1 MCFYNNTHTRARSR
15 RHGRRRSGVGC
26 VSVCVSHISDL
37 DICTNIVPAGVW
49 WDEKENA
56 TNLDFGAD
64 NFVCRRKATSLIDFA
79 LRHNESDPTVKPEY
93 LFGSYC
99 EILGNLLMDSVRVD
113 ISHKSRNILSGL

>member
-79 LRHNESDPTVKPEY
+79 RSATMNPTPQLNLNICLGLTVK
-93 LFGSYC
+93 FW
-99 EILGNLLMDSVRVD
+99 EICLW
-113 ISHKSRNILSGL
+113 IL